1 MLSLG
6 GGLQERG
13 LTEFLPV
20 SILSLQRG
28 PKIGLEV
35 KLGSGLF
42 LLTRFLSAIEGNS
55 VPCTSPAIYSGSID
69 PQTWQMIMDRPV
81 T

>member
-6 GGLQERG
+6 WGLRERG

-28 PKIGLEV
+28 PKIGLEE
-35 KLGSGLF
+35 KLGSDLF
-42 LLTRFLSAIEGNS
+42 LLTRFLSVTEGNS
-55 VPCTSPAIYSGSID
+55 VPCTIYSGPID
-69 PQTWQMIMDRPV
+69 PQTWQMIMGHPV